1 MGARTAW
8 PATLPTLMFW
18 LNRRFARL
26 RLALSQTLARVVQ
39 RHEPPEPEGR
49 EAWLSA
55 ARTPDEL
62 WKGVK
67 SPVWAV
73 HLAHHLGIPVE
84 RIVTGGTEVL
94 ARSLEGYLDGLPTV
108 LDYGTLEP
116 EERAIESYFDWKDQP
131 VEDLG
136 DGAQHYEAAALE
148 QLSVIQAQAAL
159 GPESSPYRGSSGWP
173 NDLAPRLHRLV
184 AVQHWFAAAQ
194 QASESPP
201 VRPGARDELSVGLAH
216 ALAAQPG
223 SAQAL
228 LEQLL
233 RSYRSA

>member
-1 MGARTAW
+1 
-8 PATLPTLMFW
+8 MFW

-49 EAWLSA
+49 EDWLRE
-55 ARTPDEL
+55 ARTTDEL
-62 WKGVK
+62 WEGAK
-67 SPVWAV
+67 SPLWAV

-84 RIVTGGTEVL
+84 RIVSGGTEVL
-94 ARSLEGYLDGLPTV
+94 ARSLEGYLGGLPTV

-116 EERAIESYFDWKDQP
+116 QERAVDSYFDWKDQP

-136 DGAQHYEAAALE
+136 DGAEHYEAAALE
-148 QLSVIQAQAAL
+148 QLSAIQAQAAL

-184 AVQHWFAAAQ
+184 AVQHWFSAAQ
-194 QASESPP
+194 HASESPP

-223 SAQAL
+223 SAHEL
-228 LEQLL
+228 LEQLVK
-233 RSYRSA
+233 SYRGA

>member
-1 MGARTAW
+1 
-8 PATLPTLMFW
+8 MFW

-26 RLALSQTLARVVQ
+26 RLALSQTLARVAQ

-49 EAWLSA
+49 EAWLSD
-55 ARTPDEL
+55 ARTPDDL

-73 HLAHHLGIPVE
+73 HLAHHVGTPVA

-108 LDYGTLEP
+108 LDHGTLEP
-116 EERAIESYFDWKDQP
+116 EERAVESYFDWKDQP
-131 VEDLG
+131 LEDLA
-136 DGAQHYEAAALE
+136 DGAKRYEAAALE
-148 QLSVIQAQAAL
+148 QLSVIQAQAEL
-159 GPESSPYRGSSGWP
+159 GEESSPYRGSSGWP
-173 NDLAPRLHRLV
+173 NDQAPRLHRLV
-184 AVQHWFAAAQ
+184 ALQHWFAAAHH
-194 QASESPP
+194 ASEVPP

-223 SAQAL
+223 SGQAL
-228 LEQLL
+228 LEQLVQ
-233 RSYRSA
+233 SYRAG